1 MVQVPFVALDRQAAE
16 VRDEIDA
23 AIAAIVDS
31 CRFVGGPLVEKFEKA
46 FAAYCGAEHCVG
58 VSSGTSALHLALVAL
73 GIGPGDQVIVPA
85 NTFIATAE
93 AVSQVGAD
101 VVLVDVDEDTY
112 NMKPELFEHAVTRNT
127 RAVIPVHLYG
137 QCADMDAI
145 NIIADKHG
153 IIVIEDAAQAHGAS
167 YRGKNAGS
175 LARAAGFS
183 FHPASNLGAFGDGGA
198 IVTSDVELARKA
210 RQLSDHGRMDKGRHA
225 VPAFNA
231 RLDSLQAAV
240 LSIKLKKLNQ
250 WVAARR
256 RCAALYGH
264 LIFDVPVTLPH
275 VAHYGTHA
283 YHLYVV
289 QIPNGRR
296 DDVRKALADSGV
308 ASDVHYPVPLHL
320 QPAYKH
326 LGCPEGQFPVSE
338 RLSKSILSLPLFE
351 TMTENEITRV
361 AQALRKTV

>member
-1 MVQVPFVALDRQAAE
+1 LPLA
-16 VRDEIDA
+16 EIDA

-31 CRFVGGPLVEKFEKA
+31 CRFVGGPPVKDFENA

-58 VSSGTSALHLALVAL
+58 VSSGTSALHLILAGL
-73 GIGPGDQVIVPA
+73 GIGPGDEVIVPA

-93 AVSQVGAD
+93 AVSQVDAA

-112 NMKPELFEHAVTRNT
+112 TMDPDLFEQAVTDNT

-137 QCADMDAI
+137 QCADMDPINAI
-145 NIIADKHG
+145 AEKRG
-153 IIVIEDAAQAHGAS
+153 IVVIEDAAQAHGAT
-167 YRGKNAGS
+167 YRAKKAGS

-183 FHPASNLGAFGDGGA
+183 FYPAKNLGAFGDGGA
-198 IVTSDVELARKA
+198 IVTDDGELAEKA
-210 RQLSDHGRMDKGRHA
+210 RLLLDHGRMDKYRHA

-240 LSIKLKKLNQ
+240 LSVKLKKLDQ
-250 WVAARR
+250 WVKARQ
-256 RCAALYGH
+256 RCAALYGR

-275 VAHYGTHA
+275 VADYGTHA

-296 DDVRKALADSGV
+296 DDVQKALAENNIASGI
-308 ASDVHYPVPLHL
+308 HYPLPLHL

-326 LGCPEGQFPVSE
+326 LGCPEGRFPVSE
-338 RLSKSILSLPLFE
+338 RLATSILSLPLFE
-351 TMTENEITRV
+351 TMTEDEIARV
-361 AQALRKTV
+361 AELLRSVV